1 MSVDQERSGWASQS
15 SVSEGG
21 VPPGSSGAGGANQR
35 GGLPGP
41 GGMTKRR
48 DPSPVARSG
57 WKIAGAVSLIAACA
71 AGGVLLYQ
79 SAGDSVSVVA
89 VREGVSEGETI
100 ERADLVSK
108 EVSGVEGAVSVD
120 DAGSLEGQIAAVDLL
135 PGQVITSG
143 AVTSDP
149 IPGQGERT
157 VGLSL
162 TDPQMPDGLGAGDT
176 VTVIAVPGAEAAAAT
191 DKSLDKPTVLV
202 ENATVY
208 LVGEPSSESS
218 GQPVTVVVPDDEATR
233 IAAYASSSRVAL
245 VEAPTS
251 GG

>member
-1 MSVDQERSGWASQS
+1 MSVDQERSWASQPS
-15 SVSEGG
+15 SDGG
-21 VPPGSSGAGGANQR
+21 VPPGSSGASIANQR

-41 GGMTKRR
+41 GGLTKRR

-57 WKIAGAVSLIAACA
+57 GRIAGAVAFIAVCV

-89 VREGVSEGETI
+89 VRDGVAEGETI

-108 EVSGVEGAVSVD
+108 QVSGVEGAVSVD
-120 DAGSLEGQIAAVDLL
+120 DAGSLEGQVAAVDLL

-149 IPGQGERT
+149 VPGQGERT
-157 VGLSL
+157 VGLQL

-176 VTVIAVPGAEAAAAT
+176 VTVIAIPGADSAAAT
-191 DKSLDKPTVLV
+191 DKALDKPTVLV
-202 ENATVY
+202 EKATVY

-218 GQPVTVVVPDDEATR
+218 GQPVTLVVPDSEATR
-233 IAAYASSSRVAL
+233 VAAYASSSRVAL